1 MRTRT
6 ATRPCSES
14 GGGLPRPP
22 APPVA
27 CRHER
32 RRAFAPSPPA
42 IIRGAPQ
49 VAGAFCLSNRWEE
62 FVMTSISRS
71 SRSWRAT
78 RRALLGG
85 AVLAALGLASAGA
98 LAQTA
103 TLKFGTFIPPKADE
117 IERGIA
123 PWLDELEKESGGALK
138 FQRFFGGTIERS
150 LLKQH
155 EQLQNGL
162 QDATIIPVP
171 YVFSLFPDFTVF
183 ALPYLVESAKEGS
196 ILSWRMHQRGL
207 LRGMDTLHVVGTY
220 LNDPLVL
227 HFRNPIK
234 SLDDVKGA
242 KIRITSPE
250 GVGVIKL
257 FHGAVVGMPISEV
270 AQSLSTGVLD
280 GTMNSWGSL
289 RAFRIESLNKKVY
302 DGLPAKAK
310 QALEKLGGEK
320 LALRMG
326 AVFDAQAASV
336 KAAARKDP
344 NRTIIGFSGAERG
357 KRLET
362 FKPLYDEWLKST
374 PEGASK
380 MAALQKLL

>member
-1 MRTRT
+1 
-6 ATRPCSES
+6 
-14 GGGLPRPP
+14 
-22 APPVA
+22 
-27 CRHER
+27 
-32 RRAFAPSPPA
+32 
-42 IIRGAPQ
+42 
-49 VAGAFCLSNRWEE
+49 
-62 FVMTSISRS
+62 MTSLSRS

-289 RAFRIESLNKKVY
+289 RAFRIESLIKGDVDEPLGAISFIVAINKKVY

-380 MAALQKLL
+380 MAALQKLLADIRAGR